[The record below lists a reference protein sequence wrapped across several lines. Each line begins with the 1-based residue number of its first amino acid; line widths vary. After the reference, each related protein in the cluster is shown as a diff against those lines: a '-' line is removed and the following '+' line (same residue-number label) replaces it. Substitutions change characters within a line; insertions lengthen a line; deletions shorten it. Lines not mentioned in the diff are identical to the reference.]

1 MNAVTDVVAGHMN
14 AVVIAVAG
22 CVIAVVTAFTL
33 RSPGLRDR
41 CCCGSSHRARGWT
54 DAAIFIPPRR
64 AARGGASA
72 HLDTSLTTI
81 LSAEETGSWLP
92 LAIALPFAALK
103 ARRFDFPRA

>member
-33 RSPGLRDR
+33 RSPGLRGR

-54 DAAIFIPPRR
+54 DAATFIP
-64 AARGGASA
+64 
-72 HLDTSLTTI
+72 H
-81 LSAEETGSWLP
+81 AERPVE
-92 LAIALPFAALK
+92 ALPHTST
-103 ARRFDFPRA
+103 RA